1 MRRSPKDTAESA
13 RKITR
18 RALFLGTAQTA
29 LVAALGLR
37 MHEMQVDQADNYRL
51 LAEENRINIRLIPP
65 ARGLIHDRNGAL
77 VAGNE
82 QNYRVVITREDAGDV
97 EKVLHRL
104 ARLIPLTPEDI
115 ERTLAEARKHSAF
128 VPITVADRLAW
139 EDFSRVAVN
148 APALPGVT
156 PEVGLSRHYPRQG
169 DFAHV
174 VGYVGPASDYDLSR
188 LENPDPLLLI
198 PRFQIGK
205 LGLEA
210 KLEDQLRGS
219 AGTKRIEV
227 NARGRVMREL
237 DRREGQQGARVQL
250 TCDMGLQNYMQA
262 RLGSESA
269 AAVAMDVETGDILGI
284 VSAPSYDPNM
294 FVRGISGP
302 EYRALM
308 EHDHR
313 PMANKAVQGTYPP
326 GSTFK
331 MVVALAALEAG
342 VVSPEETIY
351 CRGHTELGN
360 RRFHCW
366 KRGGHGSMGLI
377 ESLQHSCDVYYY
389 EIAQR
394 VGIEKISEMGRRLG
408 MGIAHDLPMS
418 AVAEGLMPTKEWKAQ
433 NRGVDWQ
440 VGDTFNSGIGQGFVL
455 ASPLQLAVMTARVA
469 TGRAIVPRLVRS
481 IDGVEEPVRGGEP
494 LGLDE
499 TQLRLV
505 RRGMHAVVNAR
516 GGTAYGARVV
526 DDAMVMAGKSGT
538 SQVRNITAA
547 ERAAGV
553 VSNDQ
558 LPWNRRDHALFVS
571 FGPYEAP
578 RVAVSVVVE
587 HGSGGSGVAGP
598 IARDIL
604 LQALAGGL
612 PPLTAYPAEQRDRI
626 EEQRSLMPLIAPETG
641 PVTPTRA

>member
-29 LVAALGLR
+29 LVAVLGLR
-37 MHEMQVDQADNYRL
+37 MHEMQVDQADNFRL

-77 VAGNE
+77 IAGNE

-97 EKVLHRL
+97 EEVLHRL

-115 ERTLAEARKHSAF
+115 ARTLAEAKKHSAF

-156 PEVGLSRHYPRQG
+156 PEVGLSRYYPRRG
-169 DFAHV
+169 DFTHV

-188 LENPDPLLLI
+188 MENPDPLLLI

-227 NARGRVMREL
+227 NAVGRVMREL
-237 DRREGQQGARVQL
+237 DRQEGQQGARVQL

-262 RLGSESA
+262 RLGEESA

-284 VSAPSYDPNM
+284 VSSPSYDPNM

-342 VVSPEETIY
+342 VISPEETVY
-351 CRGHTELGN
+351 CRGFTELGN

-366 KRGGHGSMGLI
+366 KRGGHGSVGMV

-408 MGIAHDLPMS
+408 MGIAHDLQMS
-418 AVAEGLMPTKEWKAQ
+418 AVAEGLMPTKDWKVT

-469 TGRAIVPRLVRS
+469 TGRAVTPRLVRS
-481 IDGVEEPVRGGEP
+481 IDGVEQPILGGES

-499 TQLRLV
+499 NQLRLV

-571 FGPYEAP
+571 YGPYEAP

-598 IARDIL
+598 IARDVL
-604 LQALAGGL
+604 LQALSGGL
-612 PPLTAYPAEQRDRI
+612 PPLTAYPENQRDKI
-626 EEQRSLMPLIAPETG
+626 EEQRRSMPLIAPDAA
-641 PVTPTRA
+641 PVAPTRA